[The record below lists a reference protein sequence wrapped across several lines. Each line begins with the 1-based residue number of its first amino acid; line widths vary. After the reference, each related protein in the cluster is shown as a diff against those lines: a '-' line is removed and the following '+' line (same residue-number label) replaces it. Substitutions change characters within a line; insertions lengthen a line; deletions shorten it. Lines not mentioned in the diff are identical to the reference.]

1 MARRTKKVGSA
12 GRYQARYGV
21 KSRTRVRIIESQQLM
36 KHSCPSCGQKKVK
49 RTSTSIWECKKCGVK
64 FAGGAYLP
72 STEAGENLD
81 KIMKKEVDSSK
92 NV

>member
-1 MARRTKKVGSA
+1 MAKRTKKVGST

-21 KSRTRVRIIESQQLM
+21 KSRTRIRIIENQQLM
-36 KHSCPSCGQKKVK
+36 KHLCPSCGQKKVK
-49 RTSTSIWECKKCGVK
+49 RISTSIWECQKCGVK

-81 KIMKKEVDSSK
+81 KIMKKEVESS
-92 NV
+92 

>member
-1 MARRTKKVGSA
+1 MAKRTKKVGST

-21 KSRTRVRIIESQQLM
+21 KSRTRVRIIENQQLM
-36 KHSCPSCGQKKVK
+36 KHLCPSCGQKKVK

-81 KIMKKEVDSSK
+81 KIMKKEVKSS
-92 NV
+92 

>member
-1 MARRTKKVGSA
+1 MAKRTKKVGST

-21 KSRTRVRIIESQQLM
+21 KSRTRVRIIENQQLM
-36 KHSCPSCGQKKVK
+36 KHLCPSCGQKKVK

-81 KIMKKEVDSSK
+81 KIMKKEVESS
-92 NV
+92 